1 MKHTLS
7 YLIGTSLLFSGC
19 ASPLKQEAA
28 SADVGKTLGVP
39 ASDIGFVSYCSFG
52 DAPPS
57 GNHVSFTQ
65 GVLALTNNSL
75 VFLSDD
81 LPHAVPLRKIKFTE
95 MRGVDVH
102 HFGRGRQLQI
112 RTDSGVIV
120 AEVSKNKALV
130 DSGGTENVRE
140 ILRRHGVPDWKSDT
154 HYLMK
159 VKTPIIIPIPM

>member
-1 MKHTLS
+1 MNHTLCC
-7 YLIGTSLLFSGC
+7 LIGACLLFTGC
-19 ASPLKQEAA
+19 ASPLKKEAA

-39 ASDIGFVSYCSFG
+39 ASDIAFVGYCSFG

-65 GVLALTNNSL
+65 GILALTKNSL
-75 VFLSDD
+75 ILLSDD

-112 RTDSGVIV
+112 RSESGVLVI
-120 AEVSKNKALV
+120 EISKNKALV
-130 DSGGTENVRE
+130 DTAGTEKVRE
-140 ILRRHGVPDWKSDT
+140 ILRQHGVPDWKSDT

-159 VKTPIIIPIPM
+159 VKTPIVVPIPM